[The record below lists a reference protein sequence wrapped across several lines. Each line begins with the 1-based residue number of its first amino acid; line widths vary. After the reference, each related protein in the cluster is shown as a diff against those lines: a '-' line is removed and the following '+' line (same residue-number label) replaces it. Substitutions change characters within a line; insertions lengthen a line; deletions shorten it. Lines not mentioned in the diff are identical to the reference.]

1 MRSTALRR
9 MLPILALLLV
19 ARGAAGAAQVPAQV
33 LARAQRD
40 GSARVIVVLNAAPA
54 PVGKSAS
61 PALRSAAQ
69 AAIVTARSQV
79 LASLPSFPGPGL
91 RVFQDLPLMALVA
104 SPADL
109 AALAASP
116 AVVAIEPDRIL
127 HLSSATPSMSII
139 GADVTASAD
148 FRGKGYA
155 VAILDTGIESTHPD
169 FAGKTITEA
178 CFSADADCPNGQ
190 TTQTGP
196 GSAAPCSL
204 STECWHGTHVA
215 GIAVGDDSP
224 LGVVPAADVVAIRV
238 VSVASGS
245 DCTGTG
251 MDPCAIAYTS
261 DIIAGLDYVAQLT
274 SSMQIASANL
284 SLAGGSWTS
293 STLCDQQNRSTKTAV
308 DQLRSDGV
316 VTVAAAGNDGY
327 TNALGA
333 PACISTVVSVGAT
346 SGGDTVPSWSNSAS
360 MLTFLAPGVNIES
373 ATLGGGYRIAS
384 GTSMATPHVAGSFA
398 TLLSGA
404 PSATVDQMISA
415 LQVTGRPVTDSKSG
429 ITTPRIQVNAALKT
443 FAPAVCFNG
452 VDDDGDGLV
461 DYPADPGCR
470 NGRSKVENPQ
480 CNDGKDNDGDGA
492 IDYNGGPNGEPP
504 DPQCTYAWV
513 NSEAPTATCG
523 LGFELVGVIPPL
535 AWLRR
540 RRHRRRRP
548 AA

>member
-1 MRSTALRR
+1 MASSR
-9 MLPILALLLV
+9 PCWVLALAVSLLGAGA
-19 ARGAAGAAQVPAQV
+19 ARGAAPVPAQV
-33 LARAQRD
+33 MTQAQQE
-40 GSARVIVVLNAAPA
+40 GSARVIAILNAAPV
-54 PVGKSAS
+54 PGGKAASAQ
-61 PALRSAAQ
+61 LRSAARS
-69 AAIVTARSQV
+69 AIVAARNQA

-91 RVFQDLPLMALVA
+91 RVFQDLPLMALKA
-104 SPADL
+104 TPAEL
-109 AALAASP
+109 AALSASP
-116 AVVAIEPDRIL
+116 AVVGIEPDRIL
-127 HLSSATPSMSII
+127 HLSSATPSMSIV

-148 FRGKGYA
+148 YKGRGYA
-155 VAILDTGIESTHPD
+155 VAILDTGIDSTHPD

-178 CFSADADCPNGQ
+178 CFSANADCPNGQ

-196 GSAAPCSL
+196 GSAVPCSL

-224 LGVVPAADVVAIRV
+224 LGVAPAADVVAIRV

-245 DCTGTG
+245 ACTGTG
-251 MDPCAIAYTS
+251 MDPCVVAYTS
-261 DIIAGLDYVAQLT
+261 DMIAGLDYVAQLT

-284 SLAGGSWTS
+284 SLAGGSWSS

-346 SGGDTVPSWSNSAS
+346 SGSDTVASWSDSAS
-360 MLTFLAPGVNIES
+360 MLSLLAPGVSIES

-415 LQVTGRPVTDSKSG
+415 LQVTGVPVTDSKSG
-429 ITTPRIQVNAALKT
+429 ITTPRIQVDAALKT
-443 FAPAVCFNG
+443 FAPAACFNG

-470 NGRSKVENPQ
+470 NGRSKIENPQ

-504 DPQCTYAWV
+504 DPQCTYAWG
-513 NSEAPTATCG
+513 NSEAPTKACG

-540 RRHRRRRP
+540 RRQRRRRR